1 MPIPEHGRR
10 TSENPTLRSGA
21 TNLSD
26 PRIADTCGVGVSNT
40 SKRPVVDPSAWPPI
54 KPARVQVQRAPSQT
68 DLFEQR
74 HRGNVSPPL
83 YPHKITRIQSGSAP
97 SPAPHWPG

>member
-54 KPARVQVQRAPSQT
+54 KPARVQVSTRTFPYGPVRTTSPRERFAPT
-68 DLFEQR
+68 L
-74 HRGNVSPPL
+74 PPL
-83 YPHKITRIQSGSAP
+83 NDADSEVDTHTKVLTS
-97 SPAPHWPG
+97 